1 MEPEVNAAVAV
12 PLEALRYLDV
22 AGRVVNWPGKSRA
35 RGNVLAYLATHFR
48 TGQVYSEHE
57 VNEILLRVLAC
68 SDYVSVRRELC
79 DFGYLARERDGSR
92 YWRVKT

>member
-1 MEPEVNAAVAV
+1 MEPEVA
-12 PLEALRYLDV
+12 RYLDV
-22 AGRVVNWPGKSRA
+22 AGRVVIWPGKSRA
-35 RGNVLAYLATHFR
+35 RGHVLVYLAGHFCA
-48 TGQVYSEHE
+48 GQMYSERG

-92 YWRVKT
+92 YWRVET